1 MIEYKIKWL
10 ALKKL
15 RLFSNFLTTALSF
28 CHFYSLL
35 RDIYSIQCYIET
47 FVKVASMKNA
57 HFSPSQMHFYTK
69 FTLQNEYHNRKFLL
83 EQFTRIEGRVIRC
96 KSNGIF
102 EDFQWV
108 ISIII
113 SNTAIADKNII
124 NSMRDKK

>member
-1 MIEYKIKWL
+1 
-10 ALKKL
+10 
-15 RLFSNFLTTALSF
+15 
-28 CHFYSLL
+28 
-35 RDIYSIQCYIET
+35 
-47 FVKVASMKNA
+47 MKNA

-96 KSNGIF
+96 ESNGIF